1 MSFTVIIENQI
12 RSHTGLV
19 LWQWRGKG
27 RGLGRVQHIQTQC
40 SAVCFGK
47 GWKRKM
53 SAEGGGKK
61 RRRETRS
68 TETKLKSKYCQTN
81 CSPEKNRNLKGED
94 GEEGEKEQKVRFG
107 SRSFLGKKNLTKRTN

>member
-1 MSFTVIIENQI
+1 
-12 RSHTGLV
+12 
-19 LWQWRGKG
+19 
-27 RGLGRVQHIQTQC
+27 
-40 SAVCFGK
+40 
-47 GWKRKM
+47 M

-94 GEEGEKEQKVRFG
+94 GEEGEKEQKVWQQEFFG
-107 SRSFLGKKNLTKRTN
+107 NFLGKKKL

>member
-1 MSFTVIIENQI
+1 
-12 RSHTGLV
+12 
-19 LWQWRGKG
+19 
-27 RGLGRVQHIQTQC
+27 
-40 SAVCFGK
+40 
-47 GWKRKM
+47 M

-107 SRSFLGKKNLTKRTN
+107 SRSFLETFWGKKNFDQKNKLVDAICVL